1 MILIPFFGPNL
12 HEMVYWIKPETTIN
26 PDQMPPWQ
34 RVPPAT
40 MDQQMTQPSPPP
52 VAQNH
57 ANDPANPLLAAWSG
71 PYETPPFAAIRPE
84 HFRPAFDH
92 AMAEH
97 IFEIEAITAAPEP
110 PSFANTI
117 VALERSGRAL
127 DRVSA
132 VFHALAGAHTNDTLM
147 AIERE
152 MSPLLAA
159 HRNRI
164 HLHDGL
170 YARIKALWDARADLG
185 LTAEAAR
192 VLERYDVTFR
202 RAGAGLPAATKARIA
217 AIGERLAALGT
228 AFSQNVL
235 ADEQAWALVLDG
247 EADLAG
253 LSEGARAA
261 ASAAAAE
268 RGMPDKHVITLA
280 RSSVEPFLQS
290 SARRDL
296 REKAYAAWIARGNSG
311 GSTDNKAIIAETI
324 ALRAERARLIGYLTF
339 AQYRLDDAMA
349 RTTDAVQ
356 ALLERVWSPARARA
370 MADRDAL
377 QELIREEGGNFALTA
392 SDWRYYAE
400 KLRKA
405 RCDIDADEIAPY
417 LALDNVIRAAFD
429 TAQRLFGLS
438 FRELHDM
445 PVWQE
450 DVRVWEVTGPG
461 GRFYGLFFGDYFV
474 RDSKRSGAWMTTLRT
489 QHKLGHGRPGE
500 GHPAAEVR
508 PLVINVMN
516 FAKAGDGEPTLL
528 SFDDARTLFH
538 EFGHGLHGLL
548 SDVTFPMISCTRV
561 ATDFVELPSQLYEH
575 WLEQPEVL
583 RRFALHYR
591 TGEPMPE
598 DLLRRL
604 IAARTFNQGFS
615 TVEYIAS
622 ALVDLA
628 FHLEPHPDAI
638 DPMAF
643 EADVLARIGMP
654 AEIGMRHRSPHF
666 LHVFSGGGYA
676 AGYYSYMWSEVL
688 DADAFE
694 AFRETGDVFDPATA
708 ARLRDDILAAGGSRD
723 PGDAYRAFRGRLPN
737 ADALL
742 RKRGFAE
749 TAAG

>member
-1 MILIPFFGPNL
+1 MTALPPTATPNGSQ
-12 HEMVYWIKPETTIN
+12 
-26 PDQMPPWQ
+26 DQ
-34 RVPPAT
+34 
-40 MDQQMTQPSPPP
+40 S
-52 VAQNH
+52 
-57 ANDPANPLLAAWSG
+57 NPLLGEWT
-71 PYETPPFAAIRPE
+71 PPDETPPFPAIRPE
-84 HFRPAFDH
+84 HFRPAFDR
-92 AMAEH
+92 AMADH
-97 IFEIEAITAAPEP
+97 MAEIEAIATCPDT

-117 VALERSGRAL
+117 VALERGGRAL

-132 VFHALAGAHTNDTLM
+132 VFHALAGAHTNDALM

-170 YARIKALWDARADLG
+170 YARIKALWDARDTLG
-185 LTAEAAR
+185 LTPEQAR

-202 RAGAGLPAATKARIA
+202 RAGAGLPADTKSLIA

-235 ADEQAWALVLDG
+235 ADEQAYALVLEG
-247 EADLAG
+247 EEDLAG
-253 LSEGARAA
+253 LSESARAAARAA
-261 ASAAAAE
+261 ASE
-268 RGMPDKHVITLA
+268 RGMPDKHAITLA
-280 RSSVEPFLQS
+280 RSSVEPFLRS

-296 REKAYAAWIARGNSG
+296 REKAYEAWIVRGNG
-311 GSTDNKAIIAETI
+311 GGATDNKAIIAETI
-324 ALRAERARLIGYLTF
+324 ALRAERAQLLGYPTF
-339 AQYRLDDAMA
+339 ADYRLDDAMA
-349 RTTDAVQ
+349 KTPQAVR
-356 ALLERVWSPARARA
+356 ALLERVWSPARVRA

-377 QELIREEGGNFALTA
+377 QDLIRQEGGNFDLAA
-392 SDWRYYAE
+392 WDWRYYAE

-405 RCDIDADEIAPY
+405 RCDIDAAEIAPY
-417 LALDNVIRAAFD
+417 FKLDNVIAAAFD
-429 TAQRLFGLS
+429 TAHRLFGLT
-438 FRELHDM
+438 FRERYDV
-445 PVWQE
+445 PVWHP
-450 DVRVWEVTGPG
+450 DVRVWEVSGPG
-461 GRFYGLFFGDYFV
+461 GRFQGLFFGDYFA
-474 RDSKRSGAWMTTLRT
+474 RSSKRSGAWMTMLRS
-489 QHKLGHGRPGE
+489 QHKLDG
-500 GHPAAEVR
+500 EVR

-516 FAKAGDGEPTLL
+516 FAKPGGGEPTLL

-538 EFGHGLHGLL
+538 EFGHGLHGLM
-548 SDVTFPMISCTRV
+548 SDVTYPMIACTRV

-583 RRFALHYR
+583 RRFARHYR

-598 DLLRRL
+598 DLLRRFL
-604 IAARTFNQGFS
+604 VARTFDQGFA
-615 TVEYIAS
+615 TVEYVAS

-628 FHLEPHPDAI
+628 LHQAPEPDKI
-638 DPMAF
+638 DPAAF

-666 LHVFSGGGYA
+666 LHVFAGSGYA

-723 PGDAYRAFRGRLPN
+723 PGEAYRAFRGRLPT

-749 TAAG
+749 AVVG